1 MRRQPHLR
9 QALAI
14 RPGHGRQLSP
24 PERGAPANL
33 VRSESCE
40 LVLFHGRLLFMKR
53 APHIAVFLAVIY
65 LLLSF
70 NAYACLL
77 PMSGGAV
84 MEKGS
89 DCAKPQEQPAGRLC
103 DAFKSL
109 GVQTVPP
116 FQPLPDTHAQGLAHD
131 LAATSILQPIA
142 SLHSTVFSG
151 PPLIR
156 IDILDLTSLLRI

>member
-1 MRRQPHLR
+1 
-9 QALAI
+9 
-14 RPGHGRQLSP
+14 
-24 PERGAPANL
+24 
-33 VRSESCE
+33 
-40 LVLFHGRLLFMKR
+40 MKR
-53 APHIAVFLAVIY
+53 APHIAVFLAVVY

-116 FQPLPDTHAQGLAHD
+116 FQPWPDPPARGWLHD
-131 LAATSILQPIA
+131 LTCA
-142 SLHSTVFSG
+142 SALEPSAPLPRTVFS
-151 PPLIR
+151 
-156 IDILDLTSLLRI
+156 DT

>member
-1 MRRQPHLR
+1 ML
-9 QALAI
+9 LA
-14 RPGHGRQLSP
+14 
-24 PERGAPANL
+24 
-33 VRSESCE
+33 
-40 LVLFHGRLLFMKR
+40 MKR
-53 APHIAVFLAVIY
+53 APHIAVTLAVVY

-89 DCAKPQEQPAGRLC
+89 DCAKPDEQPAGRLC

-116 FQPLPDTHAQGLAHD
+116 FQPLPATHVQGSAHD
-131 LAATSILQPIA
+131 LTSTSILHPII
-142 SLHSTVFSG
+142 SLHRTVFSG

>member
-1 MRRQPHLR
+1 
-9 QALAI
+9 
-14 RPGHGRQLSP
+14 
-24 PERGAPANL
+24 
-33 VRSESCE
+33 
-40 LVLFHGRLLFMKR
+40 
-53 APHIAVFLAVIY
+53 
-65 LLLSF
+65 
-70 NAYACLL
+70 
-77 PMSGGAV
+77 

-89 DCAKPQEQPAGRLC
+89 DCAMPQEQPAGRLC

>member
-1 MRRQPHLR
+1 ML
-9 QALAI
+9 LA
-14 RPGHGRQLSP
+14 
-24 PERGAPANL
+24 
-33 VRSESCE
+33 
-40 LVLFHGRLLFMKR
+40 MKR
-53 APHIAVFLAVIY
+53 APHIAVFLAVVY

-77 PMSGGAV
+77 PMSSGAV
-84 MEKGS
+84 MEQGS
-89 DCAKPQEQPAGRLC
+89 DCAKPQEQPARQLC
-103 DAFKSL
+103 DAFKTL

-131 LAATSILQPIA
+131 LTATSILHPIT
-142 SLHSTVFSG
+142 SLHRTVFSG